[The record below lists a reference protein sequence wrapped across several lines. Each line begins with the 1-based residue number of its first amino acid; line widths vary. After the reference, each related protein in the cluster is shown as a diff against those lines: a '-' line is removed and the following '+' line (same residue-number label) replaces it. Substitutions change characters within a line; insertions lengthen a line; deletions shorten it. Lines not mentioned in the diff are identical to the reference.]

1 MAAPST
7 DKAATSTL
15 ETARPEL
22 KRRRRKIPGPLVWG
36 SAIVGFVVVVAIV
49 GPLVSPFPY
58 DEIHIRDRFQGM
70 SFTYL
75 LGTDEYGRDVLSRTL
90 FGTRLSLFLGFS
102 ATLVSLVL
110 GVPLGLV
117 AGYYRGRVDE
127 IIMRCLDVLISF
139 PPLML
144 VLLLL
149 SVTEPALWKTSAA
162 IGLLFTPALAR
173 ITRSITL
180 NLVAEE
186 FIVAAHARRERTHYI
201 LIREILPN
209 AWPPIIVE
217 ASLRVTFAMLAGAV
231 LSFLGFGVQP
241 PSADWG
247 LMISQARIFL
257 DSAPWIALAP
267 GFAMCLTVVG
277 VNLLGDG
284 LREYLDPRERRTG
297 AG

>member
-7 DKAATSTL
+7 EPPAP
-15 ETARPEL
+15 R
-22 KRRRRKIPGPLVWG
+22 RRRRKLPGSLVCG
-36 SAIVGFVVVVAIV
+36 AGIVIFVILLAIV
-49 GPLVSPFPY
+49 GPWISPFPY
-58 DEIHIRDRFQGM
+58 DEIHAHDRFLGM
-70 SFTYL
+70 NATYL

-90 FGTRLSLFLGFS
+90 YGTRLSLMLGFS

-117 AGYYRGRVDE
+117 AGYYRGLVDE
-127 IIMRCLDVLISF
+127 AIMRCMDVLISF

-144 VLLLL
+144 VLMLLA
-149 SVTEPALWKTSAA
+149 VTPPAPWKTAAA
-162 IGLLFTPALAR
+162 IGLLFMPAIAR

-180 NLVAEE
+180 SLASEE
-186 FIVAAHARRERTHYI
+186 FIVAAHARSETPLYI
-201 LIREILPN
+201 LTREILPN

-217 ASLRVTFAMLAGAV
+217 ASLRVTFAILAGAV

-247 LMISQARIFL
+247 LMISQARVFL
-257 DSAPWIALAP
+257 DKAPWIALAP
-267 GFAMCLTVVG
+267 GFAMCVTVVG

-284 LREYLDPRERRTG
+284 LREYLDPRERRLG
-297 AG
+297 A